1 MEIDTTVDHLWNGQ
15 STTLAVKVLAAT
27 DNLANANKLSGFVWL
42 GGFRSDMAGTKAEAL
57 VACASSIGCASM
69 RFDYSGHGISGGEFV
84 EGCISRWVSES
95 VEVIRAKT
103 DGPQVLVG
111 SSMGAWIALRVVQEL
126 KNLGEG
132 ERVGGLLLI
141 APAPDFTKELMEPEF
156 TDERRNEIS
165 TKGYLEEPSEYS
177 DEPTIITKLLIEDGR
192 ENLVLDNELNV
203 GGPVR
208 ILQGMR
214 DPDVPWQHAL
224 RVVETL
230 ANDDVQVTLVKDG
243 DHRLSRDQD
252 LELLKKTL
260 LQFSQT

>member
-1 MEIDTTVDHLWNGQ
+1 MEVDTTVDHLWNGQ
-15 STTLAVKVLAAT
+15 STSLAVKVLAA
-27 DNLANANKLSGFVWL
+27 ANKSRGFVWL
-42 GGFRSDMAGTKAEAL
+42 GGFRSDMAGTKAETM
-57 VACASSIGCASM
+57 VECARSAGCASM
-69 RFDYSGHGISGGEFV
+69 RFDYSGHGVSGGEFV

-95 VEVIRAKT
+95 VQVICQKT
-103 DGPQVLVG
+103 DSPQILVG

-126 KNLGEG
+126 NKIGESG
-132 ERVGGLLLI
+132 RVGGLLLI

-156 TDERRNEIS
+156 SDDQKNEIEIR
-165 TKGYLEEPSEYS
+165 GYLEEPSEYS

-192 ENLVLDNELNV
+192 KNLVLDTELNV

-208 ILQGMR
+208 ILQGMQ

-230 ANDDVQVTLVKDG
+230 ANDDIQVTLVKDG
-243 DHRLSRDQD
+243 DHRLSRDED

-260 LQFSQT
+260 LQFSIS

>member
-15 STTLAVKVLAAT
+15 STTLAVKVLEA
-27 DNLANANKLSGFVWL
+27 ANKSCGFVWL
-42 GGFRSDMAGTKAEAL
+42 GGFRSDMAGTKADTL
-57 VACASSIGCASM
+57 VECAQSIGCASM
-69 RFDYSGHGISGGEFV
+69 RFDYSGHGVSGGSFV

-95 VEVIRAKT
+95 LQTIREKT
-103 DGPQVLVG
+103 EGPQTLVG

-126 KNLGEG
+126 NKVGESH
-132 ERVGGLLLI
+132 RVGGLLLI
-141 APAPDFTKELMEPEF
+141 APAPDFTQELMEPKLSE
-156 TDERRNEIS
+156 DQRNEIEA
-165 TKGYLEEPSEYS
+165 KGYLEESSEYS

-192 ENLVLDNELNV
+192 NNLVLNTQLNV

-208 ILQGMR
+208 ILQGMQ

-243 DHRLSRDQD
+243 DHRLSREED
-252 LELLKKTL
+252 LQLLKKTVME
-260 LQFSQT
+260 FPTS